1 MLAAIA
7 FGLKYLPIIVGAVQ
21 LIENM
26 ANGTGEQKRAA
37 AINLVE
43 KTLTNFGVAFTP
55 RAREIT
61 GQLID
66 LTVNVLNAFGF
77 FKSSEGSDPE
87 LVEIATPEAKAQH
100 VPLGEEDD
108 EFARLERAIWGK
120 SPPE

>member
-1 MLAAIA
+1 MIAAIA
-7 FGLKYLPIIVGAVQ
+7 FGLKYLPIIIGAVQ

-26 ANGTGEQKRAA
+26 ANGTGAQKRAA

-43 KTLTNFGVAFTP
+43 KTLTQFGVQFTP

-66 LTVNVLNAFGF
+66 LSVNVLNAFGF
-77 FKSSEGSDPE
+77 FKSTEGSDPE

-100 VPLGEEDD
+100 VPVNETDD
-108 EFARLERAIWGK
+108 EFERLERLLRGEK
-120 SPPE
+120 E